1 MKDLIN
7 EIITILETA
16 QTAGTLSTKKIFKG
30 LQDAPELAAHTEYP
44 YVMIDDGGERTEIGD
59 STRAQNRFYEVVLEV
74 GVYKMKAEESLDQV
88 LEISN
93 ELRLVLEA
101 EENRLKD
108 GFTWGIAITPFGW
121 EKDKYFFR
129 GRQIIISYNYL
140 EDTIDKY

>member
-7 EIITILETA
+7 DVTVILKTA
-16 QTAGTLSTKKIFKG
+16 QTAGTLNIKKIFKG

-44 YVMIDDGGERTEIGD
+44 YVMVDDGGERTEVGD
-59 STRAQNRFYEVVLEV
+59 STTAQNRFYDVVLEV
-74 GVYKMKAEESLDQV
+74 GVYNMNIEDSLEQV

-93 ELRLVLEA
+93 ELKAVLEA

-121 EKDKYFFR
+121 EKDRYFFR
-129 GRQIIISYNYL
+129 GRQIVMTYTEL